1 MINYDISKKLSYPF
15 IRRECALRAY
25 HSEKLYNRSLI
36 RRRKIRDTDLLIS
49 SFLYLSIGSP
59 RTKSS
64 EEDENLAVTRA
75 PTLFSN
81 QRFVRV
87 AITVLLTLSKLIC
100 FILLP
105 GIRPSVRTLPDR
117 RTKFSRAIR
126 VPVCTLL
133 PHRRTVM
140 R

>member
-25 HSEKLYNRSLI
+25 HSEKLYNRSFDDSMMENSRHRPSYI
-36 RRRKIRDTDLLIS
+36 
-49 SFLYLSIGSP
+49 FLSIGSP